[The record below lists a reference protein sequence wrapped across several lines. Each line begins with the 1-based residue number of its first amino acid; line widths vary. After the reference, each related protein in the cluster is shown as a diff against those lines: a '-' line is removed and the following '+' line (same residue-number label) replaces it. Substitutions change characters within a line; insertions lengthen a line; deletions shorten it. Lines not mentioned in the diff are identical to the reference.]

1 MLFNPGYLLP
11 NLSSIEFVSTP
22 WNRFN
27 HIGLPLDTIF
37 QQISP
42 RLRRMHFRSVQPS
55 IFLFPRDLSFHT
67 FPHLHSLDITSN
79 DPSCSILHE
88 LLRHEGICGNIF
100 HLNITG
106 VCNVRIHQIQE
117 LTTTFPSLQTLKFR
131 MLLDRT
137 YNEQLHTISE
147 CLLISMRSHLHY
159 LHIAFQED
167 SFLVTSLKPS
177 ESQLGQ
183 WLGDNQTRL
192 AHLQAI
198 DLNRDQFSVW
208 L

>member
-1 MLFNPGYLLP
+1 MPINPTYLLP
-11 NLSSIEFVSTP
+11 NLTSVEFVSAP

-27 HIGLPLDTIF
+27 HIGLPMDRIL

-42 RLRRMHFRSVQPS
+42 RLRHMHFRSVQS
-55 IFLFPRDLSFHT
+55 SVFLFPRDLSLYT
-67 FPHLHSLDITSN
+67 FPYLHSLDITDN
-79 DPSCSILHE
+79 DPSCSIFHE
-88 LLRHEGICGNIF
+88 LLTHEGICQNII

-106 VCNVRIHQIQE
+106 VCYMRMVHMKE
-117 LTTTFPSLQTLKFR
+117 LSTNFHSLQTLKFQ
-131 MLLDRT
+131 MQLDRS
-137 YNEQLHTISE
+137 YREQLHAISE

-159 LHIAFQED
+159 LHIAFQPD
-167 SFLVTSLKPS
+167 SFLITSLKPS

-183 WLGDNQTRL
+183 WLGDNQSRL

-198 DLNRDQFSVW
+198 DLNRNQFSVW